1 MARMIRSVG
10 GRSENMASC
19 FCERACRPSER
30 DVSRRDAPGMSI
42 LTLAGLMGLAV
53 FALASGNARAG
64 ECAGGDDGG
73 NVTSLA
79 CGDGP
84 DASYDAFTYS
94 AYATAI
100 GSHARADGVESSALG
115 YRSNSGTGGQN
126 TAMGAFA
133 KAGDLDETTDF
144 NSSGT
149 TAIGTGAKAGA
160 VANDQNEATA
170 LGHLAEANAAFAT
183 TLGAQSKANYTGS
196 MAIGH
201 GVETT
206 RDNQVKVGNVNN
218 TYTLAGVTSDA
229 SKAAQ
234 DLNPVDP
241 VFLVTTDAAGNLAAS
256 TFDVAALEDL
266 PEKVADHEIRIAS
279 NTNNINAL
287 NTTVGGHTT
296 ELADHEDRIA
306 SNTNAIATHTTQ
318 LLDLHTRVIDNTS
331 NIAALDGR
339 VGALES
345 GFQNLGGEISE
356 TRTEA
361 RAGTALA
368 LATAGLRYDDR
379 PGKLSLAGGF
389 GHFKGQSGLALGL
402 GYNTSEEFR
411 MNAAVSATTGRG

>member
-1 MARMIRSVG
+1 
-10 GRSENMASC
+10 
-19 FCERACRPSER
+19 
-30 DVSRRDAPGMSI
+30 
-42 LTLAGLMGLAV
+42 
-53 FALASGNARAG
+53 
-64 ECAGGDDGG
+64 
-73 NVTSLA
+73 
-79 CGDGP
+79 
-84 DASYDAFTYS
+84 
-94 AYATAI
+94 
-100 GSHARADGVESSALG
+100 
-115 YRSNSGTGGQN
+115 
-126 TAMGAFA
+126 A
-133 KAGDLDETTDF
+133 KAGELDETTDF

-411 MNAAVSATTGRG
+411 MNAAVSATTGRGDVGVSVGASWTLN